1 MIKESNGIIK
11 PNFRIVFN
19 SLGEDK
25 VLIGEGFNIHNC
37 SDDDNTFFKLGSKV
51 VNFTVFFFSYVSY
64 IFCIYSL
71 LI

>member
-25 VLIGEGFNIHNC
+25 VLIGEGFNIYNC

-51 VNFTVFFFSYVSY
+51 VNFTVFSSVARQMSHY
-64 IFCIYSL
+64 
-71 LI
+71 

>member
-1 MIKESNGIIK
+1 MIKESNGIINS
-11 PNFRIVFN
+11 NFRIVFN

-25 VLIGEGFNIHNC
+25 VLIGEGFSIHNC
-37 SDDDNTFFKLGSKV
+37 SDDDNIFFKLGSKV
-51 VNFTVFFFSYVSY
+51 VNFTISSYVSY